1 MAKTAILRPARVSI
15 ASARSFVL
23 HTARPS
29 KLAVNARTMCLSDD
43 TAVPIGYNL
52 SKHILERGGRCLEA
66 LRIETQPLPANSRL
80 GRA

>member
-1 MAKTAILRPARVSI
+1 
-15 ASARSFVL
+15 
-23 HTARPS
+23 
-29 KLAVNARTMCLSDD
+29 MCLSDD